1 MELLNTLT
9 TISNN
14 YSDNQRLYNENMRR
28 LLQITEDCVDLYRA
42 RGGTAAV
49 TAAPP
54 AARAEFQEP
63 AAVAAELTRQTPEV
77 YLSSPL
83 LLRTLLRNL
92 QTRNYN
98 FVFRDPG
105 DSAAAPRIPNT
116 AQLNRAIETV
126 TYMGN
131 ESDIVCPITLNSF
144 TVGQSISRIRGCGHI
159 FHPNALNRWFTQNC
173 VCPVCRYNIID
184 SAAAASSSSAAAAD
198 TEAAAPTDDEEM
210 EEEEDEEDGA
220 AADTQGSQSMNFF
233 RQMINLLDSSG
244 VSISDLETQLRRTDN
259 GNVLDILYEIN
270 FSR

>member
-1 MELLNTLT
+1 MDLLNTLT
-9 TISNN
+9 TISNS

-28 LLQITEDCVDLYRA
+28 LLQITEDCVELYRA
-42 RGGTAAV
+42 RGATAAAT
-49 TAAPP
+49 TAPQ
-54 AARAEFQEP
+54 ARAEFQEP
-63 AAVAAELTRQTPEV
+63 AASAPAAETPQV

-83 LLRTLLRNL
+83 LLRSFLRNL

-105 DSAAAPRIPNT
+105 DSASPRIPNT

-144 TVGQSISRIRGCGHI
+144 TIGQSISRIRGCGHI

-184 SAAAASSSSAAAAD
+184 SAAAAAASSSSAAAA
-198 TEAAAPTDDEEM
+198 TEAAATADDEEM
-210 EEEEDEEDGA
+210 EEEEDEEDDGAA